1 MLGGFLSP
9 MTTLLVPYA
18 RRYSG
23 EPVMSGGIK
32 KMERQCGVGERQ
44 RGRFSTTMGAG
55 LLSPFEGG

>member
-9 MTTLLVPYA
+9 MTTLLLPYA

-32 KMERQCGVGERQ
+32 KMERQCGSGKRQ
-44 RGRFSTTMGAG
+44 RGRFSTMIGAG
-55 LLSPFEGG
+55 FLSPL